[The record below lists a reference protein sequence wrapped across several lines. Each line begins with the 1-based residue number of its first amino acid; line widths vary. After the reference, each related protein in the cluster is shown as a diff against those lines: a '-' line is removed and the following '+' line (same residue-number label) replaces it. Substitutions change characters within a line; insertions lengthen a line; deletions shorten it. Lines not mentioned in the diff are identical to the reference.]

1 MSSVLQRLEIS
12 NSNFEQHMRPLISEN
27 PFQQLLDEHSEFKL
41 IRNVFSEKCGE
52 GAGFDKRFERSGSFG
67 AHPSNPFESTGGFG
81 ASPSSIWEHQAA
93 PDQVRAALLRAF
105 VAQQRALKAFPE
117 APAAPGKRIRTIRT
131 LWGHRASRNCD
142 FERPYS
148 VFEAKTKLG
157 PPSAPKPPRPRAEF

>member
-1 MSSVLQRLEIS
+1 MSSVLQRLVIS
-12 NSNFEQHMRPLISEN
+12 NSNFEQHMRPVISEN

-52 GAGFDKRFERSGSFG
+52 GAGFDKRFERFGSFG

-81 ASPSSIWEHQAA
+81 ASPSSISEHQAA

-105 VAQQRALKAFPE
+105 VAPQRALKAFPE

-142 FERPYS
+142 FERPYG
-148 VFEAKTKLG
+148 VFEAKTELG
-157 PPSAPKPPRPRAEF
+157 PPSAPIPPRPRVEI